1 MERTIEVELYQDFG
15 LWTELV
21 DRAAH
26 AENEVEREI
35 PALRAAELEQ
45 KWTSTTSELWRT
57 LHELHEQWY
66 EIVDRLR
73 AGSKSEAYADVHI
86 PRQCA

>member
-1 MERTIEVELYQDFG
+1 MERTTEYELYRDFG

-35 PALRAAELEQ
+35 PVSRAAELEQ
-45 KWTSTTSELWRT
+45 KWTSTASELWRT
-57 LHELHEQWY
+57 LHELYEQWY
-66 EIVDRLR
+66 ETVDRLR
-73 AGSKSEAYADVHI
+73 AGPKPEAYANVRI
-86 PRQCA
+86 PRRCA